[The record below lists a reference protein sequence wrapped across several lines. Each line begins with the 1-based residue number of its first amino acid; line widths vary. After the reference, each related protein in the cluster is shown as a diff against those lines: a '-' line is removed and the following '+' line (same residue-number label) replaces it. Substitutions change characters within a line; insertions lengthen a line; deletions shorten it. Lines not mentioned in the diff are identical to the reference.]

1 MSISAKDVKRLRD
14 MTGVGM
20 MDCKKALAETDGDF
34 DKAKDFL
41 RKKGLA
47 KAASKSD
54 RATKEGVVHA
64 YIHPGARVGVLLE
77 VNCETDFV
85 ARTDDFTAFV
95 NDVALHIAAAAPS
108 YVRREEVDADLVAH
122 EKEIYL
128 DQMKQSGK
136 PENVLEKIVE
146 GKINKW
152 YTEVC
157 LLEQPFVKDQ
167 DKNIETLL
175 KEAISKLGE
184 NMQIARFARFSLG
197 EGQE

>member
-1 MSISAKDVKRLRD
+1 MSISAKDVKKLRD

-20 MDCKKALAETDGDF
+20 MDCKKALSETNGDF
-34 DKAKDFL
+34 EAAKDFL

-47 KAASKSD
+47 KAASKSE

-85 ARTDDFTAFV
+85 ARTDDFMGLV
-95 NDVALHIAAAAPS
+95 NDVALHVAAAAPL
-108 YVRREEVDADLVAH
+108 YVRRDEVDEKVIAH

-128 DQMKQSGK
+128 DQMKESGK
-136 PENVLEKIVE
+136 PEHVLEKIVE

-152 YTEVC
+152 YSEVC
-157 LLEQPFVKDQ
+157 LMEQPFVKDP
-167 DKNIETLL
+167 DKTIETLMT
-175 KEAISKLGE
+175 ESIAKLGE
-184 NMQIARFARFSLG
+184 NMQIARFSRFSLG
-197 EGQE
+197 EGQD